1 MSRWVTWLV
10 VGALAAVGLA
20 AAVDALRGDGEQPQ
34 PEAVRS
40 TTAPLLPRQ
49 PELAVRQLREAGVT
63 GLLTFSDEEC
73 RLHAL
78 SLPELRA
85 EPAPSYEMCRPLS
98 ASGGLGA
105 VDGDVVWSGLGYG
118 TVQVVVSREVLGR
131 GINRALG
138 QADVAAEGAGFRAVQ
153 AVALGEGR
161 VVVLADSTY
170 RPTERVLALL
180 EGGRVLLVQ
189 PRWVVGDA
197 RFLRASPR
205 GTFFAVFGPGGVRLF
220 DRDAAL
226 LGLPEGVRS
235 PHAVS
240 WSPDER
246 WTALAAGESVVLFP
260 SDPPHAPVVRV
271 PLAVRDLDWSG

>member
-1 MSRWVTWLV
+1 MSRWATWLV
-10 VGALAAVGLA
+10 VGALAAVGVA
-20 AAVDALRGDGEQPQ
+20 AAVDALREGGGRPR

-40 TTAPLLPRQ
+40 TTAPLLARQ
-49 PELAVRQLREAGVT
+49 PELAVRRLREAGVT
-63 GLLTFSDEEC
+63 GLLTFSDEGC
-73 RLHAL
+73 RLHSL
-78 SLPELRA
+78 SLPELTA

-98 ASGGLGA
+98 AAGGLGA

-118 TVQVVVSREVLGR
+118 TVQVVVTREALGR
-131 GINRALG
+131 GVNRALG
-138 QADVAAEGAGFRAVQ
+138 QAAAAEGAGFRAVQ
-153 AVALGEGR
+153 AVAIGDGR
-161 VVVLADSTY
+161 TVVLAESTY

-180 EGGRVLLVQ
+180 EGGRVRAVQ

-220 DRDAAL
+220 DRDAAP
-226 LGLPEGVRS
+226 LGLPEGVAD
-235 PHAVS
+235 PHAVA

-260 SDPPHAPVVRV
+260 SEPPHVPVVNV